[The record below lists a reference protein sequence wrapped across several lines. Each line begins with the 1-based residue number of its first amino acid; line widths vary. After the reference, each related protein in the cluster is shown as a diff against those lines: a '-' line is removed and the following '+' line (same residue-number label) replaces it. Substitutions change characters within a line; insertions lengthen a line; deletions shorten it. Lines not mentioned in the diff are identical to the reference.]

1 MATSMIQALR
11 YKCNKIRTKRVKI
24 NPTKVLK
31 MRFNY
36 KVAIEI
42 IYSTL
47 ASKLSWK
54 RVP

>member
-1 MATSMIQALR
+1 MQAL
-11 YKCNKIRTKRVKI
+11 KHNCNKIRTNQVKI